1 MKKKYVRLTWNG
13 GRVLEL
19 TYNEYKMN
27 KEYWDKQQCT
37 REEYWSQQFLLHTT
51 WLYVFGFAAHVIR
64 LKAIQPIGKTDIYSV
79 LATWL
84 YFSNVMQL

>member
-51 WLYVFGFAAHVIR
+51 VECKRSAYTEFN
-64 LKAIQPIGKTDIYSV
+64 LKH
-79 LATWL
+79 
-84 YFSNVMQL
+84 

>member
-19 TYNEYKMN
+19 TYNKYKMN

-37 REEYWSQQFLLHTT
+37 REEYWS
-51 WLYVFGFAAHVIR
+51 
-64 LKAIQPIGKTDIYSV
+64 
-79 LATWL
+79 
-84 YFSNVMQL
+84 

>member
-1 MKKKYVRLTWNG
+1 MRKKYVRLTWNG

-37 REEYWSQQFLLHTT
+37 REEYWS
-51 WLYVFGFAAHVIR
+51 
-64 LKAIQPIGKTDIYSV
+64 
-79 LATWL
+79 
-84 YFSNVMQL
+84 